1 MQDPPE
7 QSRLNLVRTPTILQC
22 TPRAVLT
29 NAQRLLCRT
38 CISSAAYSMVC
49 VPEPKRRDIRIYR
62 WIRKCHYSFRG
73 DPYIRRT
80 PCNTSQWAQQIRD
93 VLQTC
98 GSFAN
103 LSWCLV
109 HFPPLHFVPRLRTVL
124 RELADSIPRD
134 RAPMDPES
142 LCPRRTARYISLIL
156 PRPLYK
162 APSAHT
168 PWLFVHSRG
177 PRIPTYAS
185 SSRYQRLTPALI
197 SPTYP
202 PLAHPFCIGRQAP
215 HSA

>member
-98 GSFAN
+98 GLFAN

-109 HFPPLHFVPRLRTVL
+109 HFLPLHFVL
-124 RELADSIPRD
+124 DFI
-134 RAPMDPES
+134 
-142 LCPRRTARYISLIL
+142 
-156 PRPLYK
+156 
-162 APSAHT
+162 
-168 PWLFVHSRG
+168 
-177 PRIPTYAS
+177 S
-185 SSRYQRLTPALI
+185 SSGSLLTQFRAIESRWIPSRYVLGERPDIYL
-197 SPTYP
+197 
-202 PLAHPFCIGRQAP
+202 
-215 HSA
+215 